1 MLKEGDTR
9 LAKGASASRSRL
21 RREPDITSATKMP
34 IQRPKQ
40 VHPFPARMAPELALA
55 ALRRAPSDAVVLDPM
70 CGSGTVLQQA
80 RKQGMLAFG
89 FDIDPLAVLVT
100 RVTCTRTDAAYVRR
114 AASKLVNEARA
125 IRSPELPWVD
135 ADSAT
140 AKFVDF
146 WFHSQQQKQLRRLAY
161 LLYERTGKVADVL
174 RVALSRTIITKDAGA
189 SRARDVSHSRPHRV
203 RDTNTYDVYAGFLQ
217 AVEKVV
223 PLLDAPE
230 KGAVSVERRD
240 ARRLPPSLKGGID
253 LVVTSPPYLNA
264 IDYMRGHRMSL
275 VWLGFQIPQLSKLR
289 SNSVGAERYPEK
301 VAEPFGAPRI
311 DGLSERQQG
320 MLDRYAGDADVLMK
334 GLAEA
339 LNPEGEAVLVVGD
352 STLSGVLVH
361 NSDIIQEAAERNG
374 FFLADRKKRPLPTS
388 SRYLPPPAATS
399 GALSKR
405 MRHEVVMRFHRSQ
418 SGSR

>member
-1 MLKEGDTR
+1 
-9 LAKGASASRSRL
+9 
-21 RREPDITSATKMP
+21 MP
-34 IQRPKQ
+34 TQRPKQ
-40 VHPFPARMAPELALA
+40 VHPFPARMAPELAFA
-55 ALRRAPSDAVVLDPM
+55 ALRRAPSDAIVLDPM
-70 CGSGTVLQQA
+70 CGSGTVLQEA

-114 AASKLVNEARA
+114 AANKLVNEART
-125 IRSPELPWVD
+125 IRSPELPWMD
-135 ADSAT
+135 ADPTT

-161 LLYERTGKVADVL
+161 LLHERSGKIADVL

-217 AVEKVV
+217 AVEKMV
-223 PLLDAPE
+223 PLLDTPD

-240 ARRLPPSLKGGID
+240 ARRLPPSLKGRID
-253 LVVTSPPYLNA
+253 LVITSPPYLNA

-275 VWLGFQIPQLSKLR
+275 VWLGFQIQQLSKLR

-301 VAEPFGAPRI
+301 GAESLSAPRVS
-311 DGLSERQQG
+311 GLSERQQG
-320 MLDRYAGDADVLMK
+320 MLDRYAGDTDVLM
-334 GLAEA
+334 GQLAEA
-339 LNPEGEAVLVVGD
+339 LSPEGEAALVVGD
-352 STLSGVLVH
+352 STLNGVLVH
-361 NSDIIQEAAERNG
+361 NSEIIQEAAERNG
-374 FFLADRKKRPLPTS
+374 FFLADRKTRPLPTS
-388 SRYLPPPAATS
+388 SRYLPPPASTS

-405 MRHEVVMRFHRSQ
+405 MRHEVVMRFRRSQ

>member
-1 MLKEGDTR
+1 
-9 LAKGASASRSRL
+9 
-21 RREPDITSATKMP
+21 
-34 IQRPKQ
+34 
-40 VHPFPARMAPELALA
+40 MAPELALA
-55 ALRRAPSDAVVLDPM
+55 ALRRAPSDAIVLDPM

-114 AASKLVNEARA
+114 AASKLVNEAKT
-125 IRSPELPWVD
+125 IRSLELPWME
-135 ADSAT
+135 ADPTT
-140 AKFVDF
+140 AEFVDF
-146 WFHSQQQKQLRRLAY
+146 WFHPQQQKQLRRLAY
-161 LLYERTGKVADVL
+161 LLHERSGKIADVL

-217 AVEKVV
+217 AVEKMV
-223 PLLDAPE
+223 PLLDTPD

-240 ARRLPPSLKGGID
+240 ARRLPPSLKGRID
-253 LVVTSPPYLNA
+253 LVITSPPYLNA

-275 VWLGFQIPQLSKLR
+275 VWLGFQIQQLSKLR

-301 VAEPFGAPRI
+301 VVESLSAPRVE
-311 DGLSERQQG
+311 GLSGRQQG
-320 MLDRYAGDADVLMK
+320 MLDRYAGDTDVLMAQ
-334 GLAEA
+334 LAEA

-352 STLSGVLVH
+352 STLNGVLVH
-361 NSDIIQEAAERNG
+361 NSEIIQEAAERNG
-374 FFLADRKKRPLPTS
+374 FFLADRKTRPLPTS

-405 MRHEVVMRFHRSQ
+405 MRHEVVMRFGRSQ